1 MGTIRNIIIDAAL
14 GALVVAFILFWVFA
28 GMGMQEISLCTA
40 FLVYVFAVVFL
51 FVGRQ
56 EKQSGKAV
64 SQSLYG
70 IKENC
75 TFASEKIIIPRIQ
88 NCI

>member
-1 MGTIRNIIIDAAL
+1 MGTIRKIIIETAL
-14 GALVVAFILFWVFA
+14 GALVAAFILFWVFA

-56 EKQSGKAV
+56 EKQ
-64 SQSLYG
+64 
-70 IKENC
+70 E
-75 TFASEKIIIPRIQ
+75 EKVVE
-88 NCI
+88 CMG

>member
-1 MGTIRNIIIDAAL
+1 MGTIRKIIIETAL
-14 GALVVAFILFWVFA
+14 GALVAAFILFWLFA

-56 EKQSGKAV
+56 EKQ
-64 SQSLYG
+64 
-70 IKENC
+70 E
-75 TFASEKIIIPRIQ
+75 EKVVGCLR
-88 NCI
+88 

>member
-1 MGTIRNIIIDAAL
+1 MMGTIRKIIIETAL
-14 GALVVAFILFWVFA
+14 GALVAAFILFWVFA

-56 EKQSGKAV
+56 EKQEKKAV
-64 SQSLYG
+64 G
-70 IKENC
+70 C
-75 TFASEKIIIPRIQ
+75 RG
-88 NCI
+88 

>member
-1 MGTIRNIIIDAAL
+1 MMGTIRKIIIETAL
-14 GALVVAFILFWVFA
+14 GALLAAFILFWVFA

-56 EKQSGKAV
+56 EKQ
-64 SQSLYG
+64 
-70 IKENC
+70 E
-75 TFASEKIIIPRIQ
+75 EKVVGCLR
-88 NCI
+88 

>member
-1 MGTIRNIIIDAAL
+1 MGTIRKIILETAL

-51 FVGRQ
+51 FAGRQ
-56 EKQSGKAV
+56 EKQS
-64 SQSLYG
+64 
-70 IKENC
+70 
-75 TFASEKIIIPRIQ
+75 EKTVE
-88 NCI
+88 CVM

>member
-1 MGTIRNIIIDAAL
+1 MMGTIRNIIIDAAL

-64 SQSLYG
+64 GCL
-70 IKENC
+70 
-75 TFASEKIIIPRIQ
+75 R
-88 NCI
+88 

>member
-1 MGTIRNIIIDAAL
+1 MGTIRKIIIETAL
-14 GALVVAFILFWVFA
+14 GAVVAAFILFWVVA

-56 EKQSGKAV
+56 EKQ
-64 SQSLYG
+64 
-70 IKENC
+70 E
-75 TFASEKIIIPRIQ
+75 EKVVGCLR
-88 NCI
+88 

>member
-1 MGTIRNIIIDAAL
+1 MGTIRKIIIETAL
-14 GALVVAFILFWVFA
+14 GALVAAFILFWVFA

-56 EKQSGKAV
+56 EKQ
-64 SQSLYG
+64 
-70 IKENC
+70 E
-75 TFASEKIIIPRIQ
+75 EKVVG
-88 NCI
+88 CMG

>member
-1 MGTIRNIIIDAAL
+1 MGTIRKIIIETAL
-14 GALVVAFILFWVFA
+14 GALVAAFILFWVFA

-56 EKQSGKAV
+56 EKQ
-64 SQSLYG
+64 
-70 IKENC
+70 E
-75 TFASEKIIIPRIQ
+75 EKVVGCLR
-88 NCI
+88 